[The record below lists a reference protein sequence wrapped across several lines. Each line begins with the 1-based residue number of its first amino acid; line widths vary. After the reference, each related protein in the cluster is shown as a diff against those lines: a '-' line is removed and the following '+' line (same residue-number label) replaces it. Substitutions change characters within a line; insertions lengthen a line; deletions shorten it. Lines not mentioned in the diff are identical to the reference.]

1 MKKIV
6 KLFGIMTIAAALLV
20 SCKPTTEDPTNPDAG
35 KTDTT
40 VDSGKNS
47 EAEAPAENPGN
58 DNTGDETPKAFSYSV
73 DLTKAKVKDDY
84 CTPNNSVVPNKDAPV
99 KAEDGTIVI
108 GAAEDGALQIAGYSW
123 DSYKISFDA
132 VDLSKAKKVTITA
145 KAGAD
150 YTSKDGVIIFEI
162 ASGDKANGA
171 TTWTDPSFLKLTDEY
186 ADFTLTLDKFSALG
200 DDNSKY
206 TGALTDYTAIDGLG
220 IHPRDGIGAIYI
232 KSIVFSE

>member
-20 SCKPTTEDPTNPDAG
+20 SCKPTTEDPTNPG
-35 KTDTT
+35 EGTT
-40 VDSGKNS
+40 DSGTNS
-47 EAEAPAENPGN
+47 EAQAPAENPGN
-58 DNTGDETPKAFSYSV
+58 DNTGDETPKTFSYSV
-73 DLTKAKVKDDY
+73 DFTKAKVKDDY
-84 CTPNNSVVPNKDAPV
+84 CTPNNPVVPNKDAPV

-145 KAGAD
+145 KTGAD
-150 YTSKDGVIIFEI
+150 YTAPDAIIFEY
-162 ASGDKANGA
+162 ASGDKAVGA
-171 TTWTDPSFLKLTDEY
+171 SAWTDSSFLKLTAEY
-186 ADFTLTLDKFSALG
+186 ADYSLSLDKFSDLSG
-200 DDNSKY
+200 DSNSKY
-206 TGALTDYTAIDGLG
+206 TGGKLEDRKAVNSVTFN
-220 IHPRDGIGAIYI
+220 PRGAKGQIYI